1 MSLRQWTHIYIYFC
15 IIRIYIIYIYKC
27 TQIQIIEILSIYIIH
42 VYITAHIS
50 RNRDVPICDLARL
63 DLLNHV

>member
-1 MSLRQWTHIYIYFC
+1 MSLRQWTHIFFYFC
-15 IIRIYIIYIYKC
+15 IIHIYKC
-27 TQIQIIEILSIYIIH
+27 TQIEIQIIEILSIYIIH